1 MTFNTGN
8 ALVFLVDVVFGLYI
22 GVLLLRYILQ
32 VVQADFYNPLSQFV
46 WQVTNPPVIPL
57 QRIIPRWQRHDFA
70 ALVIAYLLSAV
81 NVRLDLALS
90 GFGLAV
96 PDLLVWALVKLI
108 ILTCN
113 LYFFSILIQAIM
125 SWVSPGMPTP
135 AQAVLWSINEPLL
148 RPVRS
153 VLPPV
158 AGLDLSPIVVLIALQ
173 LLVRL
178 LPVPAISM

>member
-1 MTFNTGN
+1 MIFNTGS
-8 ALVFLVDVVFGLYI
+8 ALVFLVDVIFGLYI

-32 VVQADFYNPLSQFV
+32 LVQADFYNPLSQFV

-70 ALVIAYLLSAV
+70 ALVIAYLLAAV
-81 NVRLDLALS
+81 NVKLDLALS
-90 GFGLAV
+90 GFGLGIS
-96 PDLLVWALVKLI
+96 DLLLWALVRLI
-108 ILTCN
+108 TLACN

-148 RPVRS
+148 RPVRNL
-153 VLPPV
+153 LPRV
-158 AGLDLSPIVVLIALQ
+158 AGLDLSPILVLIALQ

-178 LPVPAISM
+178 LPVPAIPM